1 MKKFEKIL
9 SDFLLK
15 QKADIR
21 RKEGKELKR
30 EHIIVPCR
38 GMSFELKTGQTIA
51 IIDLKGGQ
59 VADLFAENANDP
71 NEFTSPGVTIDCNE
85 SLNLR
90 IGDHIYSNLYR
101 PMLKVIYDDVGV
113 HDLLHPCCRIEM
125 YEFFYRNVKGHPNC
139 LDNINAVLN
148 EKRPIIQPVNLFM
161 NTKIFPDGKI
171 EVRPPISRAGDKIVL
186 MTEANLRLGIAACSV
201 SESFCNGGECT
212 PLKIVIQDDESDFTA
227 L

>member
-1 MKKFEKIL
+1 M
-9 SDFLLK
+9 
-15 QKADIR
+15 
-21 RKEGKELKR
+21 KR

-71 NEFTSPGVTIDCNE
+71 NEFISPGVTIDCNE

-125 YEFFYRNVKGHPNC
+125 YEFFIVT
-139 LDNINAVLN
+139 
-148 EKRPIIQPVNLFM
+148 EKDIR
-161 NTKIFPDGKI
+161 
-171 EVRPPISRAGDKIVL
+171 IVW
-186 MTEANLRLGIAACSV
+186 TI
-201 SESFCNGGECT
+201 
-212 PLKIVIQDDESDFTA
+212 
-227 L
+227 